1 MSETPAEGQTAT
13 VEKKEEAPAAFN
25 ADILQTCTA
34 RFDRDGWDLYLS
46 LREDLDALQTTPLR
60 VTLTA
65 CSPQGAETLYNT
77 LAQEANVVSIAR
89 KDRDITFTGTFA
101 QIQTVIRHP
110 ETHLCIVR
118 KH

>member
-1 MSETPAEGQTAT
+1 MSETAAEGQTAT
-13 VEKKEEAPAAFN
+13 VEKKEEAPPAFN

-34 RFDRDGWDLYLS
+34 RFDRDGWDLFLS

-60 VTLTA
+60 ATLTA
-65 CSPQGAETLYNT
+65 RTPQGAETLYNT
-77 LAQEANVVSIAR
+77 LATEAGVVSIAR
-89 KDRDITFTGTFA
+89 QDRELTFTGTFA

-118 KH
+118 KY